1 MPGISDT
8 AYPRLKPNPS
18 AKELDEVYT
27 PNLFECGWAEQR
39 TRAPVPRIG
48 LLVLLKTFQRLK
60 YFVMMNE
67 VPKPILQ
74 HVAKCAGYD
83 AVSDGLASYDASSV
97 RRRHLALVRD
107 YVKVSAWCEVS
118 QKIMGDACREAARTR
133 DDLADIINIALEDL
147 VRQRYELP
155 AFNTVLRAAR
165 AARTEINQGYY
176 AQVRQRLPD
185 AAKAIL
191 TALLARPAEGIQ
203 SSWDRLKNEPKQATT
218 QHTRDFLEHLEW
230 LRQQAIA
237 AEVFADVP
245 DIKV

>member
-18 AKELDEVYT
+18 ANELDEVYT

-48 LLVLLKTFQRLK
+48 LLVLLKTFQRLG

-133 DDLADIINIALEDL
+133 DDLADIINLALEDL

-176 AQVRQRLPD
+176 PKFANASPMQRKQYSQHYWLD
-185 AAKAIL
+185 
-191 TALLARPAEGIQ
+191 G
-203 SSWDRLKNEPKQATT
+203 PK
-218 QHTRDFLEHLEW
+218 ES
-230 LRQQAIA
+230 
-237 AEVFADVP
+237 
-245 DIKV
+245 KVHGTG